1 MFGRN
6 LPVRRGVPSNPGHIA
21 ATKECL
27 RELSQIGTNL
37 CIGGLHQ
44 TISAKFQDLG
54 AYLAQNQ
61 NNFSLE
67 VIWNSISFA
76 KAADIR
82 TEMEQTC
89 VEIMELI
96 LAIYSTEFVP
106 MIFDSVPE
114 AVGLKS
120 RFTLTEAYT
129 AQESSN
135 GQNALRRNLSPIY
148 SELNELAR
156 VQEQLISSFPQ
167 VQAMV
172 GDGSTDW
179 GDTALNFGAGALA
192 VANPLIGVPFLI
204 ARICGGSKKDEAN
217 NMFMQ
222 HWGVRLDE
230 YWNRWNRVYNGYQPV
245 FESQCRFVEEKMRDI
260 SERAIP
266 NLLAELDAQGF
277 NLKRVPATYQVFLK
291 DIKQKYGI
299 TE

>member
-1 MFGRN
+1 MSGRN
-6 LPVRRGVPSNPGHIA
+6 LPARRKIPKNPGHIA

-37 CIGGLHQ
+37 CIAGFHQ
-44 TISAKFQDLG
+44 TIPAKFQDLD
-54 AYLAQNQ
+54 AYLAQSQ
-61 NNFSLE
+61 NNFSFE
-67 VIWNSISFA
+67 VIWNSISFV

-82 TEMEQTC
+82 TEMEQAC

-96 LAIYSTEFVP
+96 LAIYSTEFLP

-114 AVGLKS
+114 AAALKA
-120 RFTLTEAYT
+120 RFTLTESYT
-129 AQESSN
+129 AQESLN

-156 VQEQLISSFPQ
+156 VQEQLISTFPQ
-167 VQAMV
+167 LQAMV
-172 GDGSTDW
+172 GGGSTDW
-179 GDTALNFGAGALA
+179 GDTALNVGAGALA
-192 VANPLIGVPFLI
+192 VVNPLIGVPFLI
-204 ARICGGSKKDEAN
+204 ARICGGNKKDDAN
-217 NMFMQ
+217 NIFMGS
-222 HWGVRLDE
+222 WATRLDE

-266 NLLAELDAQGF
+266 NILTELDTQGF
-277 NLKRVPATYQVFLK
+277 NLKKVPDTYQVFLK